1 MKTTKKFLVFS
12 TLVISVL
19 FAILL
24 ATCAIG
30 CIIIVVL
37 SLLWGFWKEAVVAV
51 ALGYLFAL
59 GAFSFWDTSDWFA
72 NIYRR
77 LRDG

>member
-1 MKTTKKFLVFS
+1 MKTTKKFIAFS

-30 CIIIVVL
+30 CIILVVI
-37 SLLWGFWKEAVVAV
+37 SLLHGFWKEAVVAV

-59 GAFSFWDTSDWFA
+59 GAFGFWDTSDWIA
-72 NIYRR
+72 NVYRS
-77 LRDG
+77 LKNG